1 MTLQRRHLPVILI
14 FGALLGIGLTLG
26 RWRIACR
33 VPESE
38 ACVWG
43 RAYLPISLPL
53 GAAAGLVVAA
63 VAFVVI
69 RLVQRSRVHAG
80 KDAV

>member
-1 MTLQRRHLPVILI
+1 MTLQRRHLPIALT
-14 FGALLGIGLTLG
+14 FGVLLGIGLTLAH
-26 RWRIACR
+26 WRLACR
-33 VPESE
+33 VPDSE

-43 RAYLPISLPL
+43 RAYLPVSLSL

-69 RLVQRSRVHAG
+69 RLVQRSQAHRG
-80 KDAV
+80 QDAV

>member
-1 MTLQRRHLPVILI
+1 MTLQRRHLPVALGL
-14 FGALLGIGLTLG
+14 GALLGIGVTLAQ
-26 RWRIACR
+26 WRLACR
-33 VPESE
+33 VPDSE

-69 RLVQRSRVHAG
+69 RLLQRSQVHSRE
-80 KDAV
+80 DAV